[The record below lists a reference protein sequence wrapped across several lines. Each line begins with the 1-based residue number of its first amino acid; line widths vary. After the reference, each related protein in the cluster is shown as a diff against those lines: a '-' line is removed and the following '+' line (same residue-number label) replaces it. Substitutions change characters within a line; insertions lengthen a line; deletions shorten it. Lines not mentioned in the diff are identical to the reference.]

1 MRATPDPGQEHE
13 TPGDSSVPVTQAGR
27 MRVAIEQAVAVGP
40 GFLRGA
46 VDADHMA
53 KTMVHAVRSYAEQ
66 ERAAGG
72 DGTPQNAE
80 AQALQGTLAELMAC
94 GSGYLAGRCDG
105 ACVAR
110 TMTQMVDEFPT
121 H

>member
-1 MRATPDPGQEHE
+1 MRTERGAEQQHE
-13 TPGDSSVPVTQAGR
+13 TSVPSTQVGR
-27 MRVAIEQAVAVGP
+27 MRSAVEQAVAVAP
-40 GFLRGA
+40 GFLRGD

-53 KTMVHAVRSYAEQ
+53 NTMVHAVQDYVEQ

-72 DGTPQNAE
+72 DGAPRNAE
-80 AQALQGTLAELMAC
+80 ARALQGVLAELMAC
-94 GSGYLAGRCDG
+94 GSGYLAHRCDA

-110 TMTQMVDEFPT
+110 TMTQMTHEFAT